1 MPKVIYIEFNGKK
14 HEVDVPNGYSIMEGA
29 VKNSVNGIDADCG
42 GSCACAT
49 CHIYIDDKWVE
60 RLPKIEEAERDM
72 LDFVSSPKKES
83 RLSCQIMMNDQ
94 LDGLIVKLPDRQG

>member
-14 HEVDVPNGYSIMEGA
+14 HEVDVPNGYSLMEGA

-49 CHIYIDDKWVE
+49 CHIYIDDQWTHK
-60 RLPKIEEAERDM
+60 LPKIEEAERDM
-72 LDFVSSPKKES
+72 LDFVSNPKKES

-94 LDGLIVKLPDRQG
+94 LNGLVVKLPERQG

>member
-14 HEVDVPNGYSIMEGA
+14 HEVDVPNGYSLMEGA

-49 CHIYIDDKWVE
+49 CHIYIDDQWIDK
-60 RLPKIEEAERDM
+60 LPKIEEAERDM
-72 LDFVSSPKKES
+72 LDFVSNPKKES
-83 RLSCQIMMNDQ
+83 RLSCQVMMNDQ
-94 LDGLIVKLPDRQG
+94 LYGLIVKLPERQG